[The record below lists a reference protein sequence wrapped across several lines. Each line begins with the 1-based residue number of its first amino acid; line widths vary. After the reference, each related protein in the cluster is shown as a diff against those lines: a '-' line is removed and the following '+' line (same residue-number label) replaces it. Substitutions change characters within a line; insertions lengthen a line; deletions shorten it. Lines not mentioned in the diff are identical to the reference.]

1 MNVSKNFPFL
11 IGYVLDIEFSE
22 SVCSLELLI
31 VFLLHYGLIIN
42 YNLISSTL
50 KMDLAYMQ
58 ALPTE
63 GGFNYDNC
71 IRNKALTANMGM
83 GL

>member
-1 MNVSKNFPFL
+1 
-11 IGYVLDIEFSE
+11 
-22 SVCSLELLI
+22 
-31 VFLLHYGLIIN
+31 
-42 YNLISSTL
+42 
-50 KMDLAYMQ
+50 MDLAYMQ